1 MDWNLNALARR
12 MGDPAL
18 HFRIAVGIVLLVT
31 FVHTSAL
38 PLIVSWDGMQY
49 IHLAN
54 VLSGPDV
61 ISHWD
66 FYRTPLFPLALNMMF
81 WLGGEQPHS
90 ALLLT
95 SLLGLGGVVLMGL
108 IVRRLA
114 GETSAA
120 ITLIV
125 LVFYPILVGY
135 QHTLLTETGTFFSIA
150 LLLWAFVCVARRW
163 KRNPISVAVWIS
175 FVVALSYYWR
185 PTLLMLSPVAAVLFV
200 LIICL
205 PSDGP
210 KPYFH
215 LTQQLR
221 RRDRRLVAGGLIIAL
236 SPWLLAYPWK
246 HLTDEYKPDAYAPFF
261 AEGIF
266 RQVLVPPSD
275 PILASVKTEYEAAIK
290 EYSVNGHL
298 LMDGV
303 AVASQSQLK
312 FKFHD
317 IFQHT
322 SFLRLIRKYPFRY
335 AAGVARSM
343 IFFLGLR
350 ANPSDDENFAFAH
363 YAFVLWPSGD
373 RFEHTLGWNP
383 DLVEFTSIVQYGG
396 GAVVGRFLHS
406 LIRVYAWSVFASSL
420 LTVFWLGKSLIQ
432 GDAVGLAL
440 TVLPLAFLAAHAV
453 ALETLN
459 RYGFPVYPLML
470 ANTVIFVT
478 PLLKA
483 FWRKRLDVEARAS
496 EPPIVSAPS
505 AR

>member
-1 MDWNLNALARR
+1 MNALLNRAR
-12 MGDPAL
+12 DPGL
-18 HFRIAVGIVLLVT
+18 HFRVAVAIVVLVT
-31 FVHTSAL
+31 FVHISAL

-81 WLGGEQPHS
+81 WLGGEQPHA
-90 ALLLT
+90 ALLLV
-95 SLLGLGGVVLMGL
+95 SLLGLGGVLLMGL

-114 GETSAA
+114 GQTSGA
-120 ITLIV
+120 IALVV
-125 LVFYPILVGY
+125 LAFYPILVGY
-135 QHTLLTETGTFFSIA
+135 QHTLLTETGAFFSIA
-150 LLLWAFVCVARRW
+150 LLLWSVVCVAPIW
-163 KRNPISVAVWIS
+163 KRNPITVAFWIS
-175 FVVALSYYWR
+175 FVIAVGYYWR

-200 LIICL
+200 LIMRL
-205 PSDGP
+205 PSEGP

-215 LTQQLR
+215 LMQQLR
-221 RRDRRLVAGGLIIAL
+221 GQDRRVVAGGLIIAL

-298 LMDGV
+298 RMDGV

-322 SFLRLIRKYPFRY
+322 SFLGLIRKYPFRY
-335 AAGVARSM
+335 IAGVTRSI

-350 ANPSDDENFAFAH
+350 ANPSDDENFAFSH
-363 YAFVLWPSGD
+363 YVFVLWPSGD
-373 RFEHTLGWNP
+373 SFDHTLGW
-383 DLVEFTSIVQYGG
+383 DAGLVEFTSIGEYGG
-396 GAVVGRFLHS
+396 GAVFGRVLHS
-406 LIRVYAWSVFASSL
+406 LIRVYAWTVFASSL
-420 LTVFWLGKSLIQ
+420 LTVFWLVMSLIQ
-432 GDAVGLAL
+432 GNAVGVAL
-440 TVLPLAFLAAHAV
+440 TSLPLTFLGLHAV

-470 ANTVIFVT
+470 VNTLIFLSV
-478 PLLKA
+478 LLKA
-483 FWRKRLDVEARAS
+483 FWRKRWDAVARAS
-496 EPPIVSAPS
+496 DSPVASRAS
-505 AR
+505 VQ